1 MNLADLAGG
10 ILGFLLTLFIFSY
23 ILGDNPL
30 FRLATSLFIGVS
42 AGFAGI
48 VAINSV
54 LLPRL
59 VAPLFSNSFPLI
71 IRAVIPLILALLLMA
86 KLSPRISSLGSIPMA
101 YLVGVGAA
109 AAIGGVVLGT
119 LFPQVNSSMNLFDL
133 QVAIDR
139 GINVGF
145 FLVNGGIILV
155 GTITSLAY
163 FHFGAR
169 HRQNQAPVRQPWI
182 EELSQIGQLF
192 IAITLGVFF
201 AAVYSA
207 ALAALVE
214 RLSFLVDFLRILL
227 SSFISS

>member
-1 MNLADLAGG
+1 VNLADLAGG

>member
-1 MNLADLAGG
+1 
-10 ILGFLLTLFIFSY
+10 
-23 ILGDNPL
+23 
-30 FRLATSLFIGVS
+30 
-42 AGFAGI
+42 
-48 VAINSV
+48 
-54 LLPRL
+54 
-59 VAPLFSNSFPLI
+59 
-71 IRAVIPLILALLLMA
+71 
-86 KLSPRISSLGSIPMA
+86 
-101 YLVGVGAA
+101 
-109 AAIGGVVLGT
+109 
-119 LFPQVNSSMNLFDL
+119 MNLFDL

>member
-30 FRLATSLFIGVS
+30 FRLTTSLFIGVS

>member
-30 FRLATSLFIGVS
+30 FRLSTSLFIGVS

>member
-30 FRLATSLFIGVS
+30 FRLTTSLFIGVS

-71 IRAVIPLILALLLMA
+71 IRGVIPLILALLLMA

>member
-30 FRLATSLFIGVS
+30 FRLTTSLFIGVS

-86 KLSPRISSLGSIPMA
+86 KLSPWISSLGSIPMA